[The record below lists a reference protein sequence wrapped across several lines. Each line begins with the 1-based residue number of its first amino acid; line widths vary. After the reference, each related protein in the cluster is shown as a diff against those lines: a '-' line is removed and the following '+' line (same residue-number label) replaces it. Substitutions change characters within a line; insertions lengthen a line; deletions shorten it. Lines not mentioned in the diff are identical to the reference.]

1 MQIDDKS
8 WRLLAAL
15 QADGRASLKDLA
27 AAVGL
32 SVPATLERL
41 RRLQEAGVVR
51 GVHADVDPARVGY
64 GVRAVVGIH
73 AGQPGKQAL
82 LDALRASPQVLE
94 CHHVSGDD
102 SYLLQ
107 VVARDLADLEQ
118 FLGRINGWGETRTS
132 IVFSTPI
139 ARRALQPPGEAGLRA
154 PAAPG
159 RHVPG
164 AAARARR
171 R

>member
-73 AGQPGKQAL
+73 VGQPGKQAL
-82 LDALRASPQVLE
+82 LDTLQASPQVLE

-118 FLGRINGWGETRTS
+118 FLGRINRWGETRTS
-132 IVFSTPI
+132 VVFSTPI
-139 ARRALQPPGEAGLRA
+139 ARRALQPPGEAGLKA

-159 RHVPG
+159 HRAPG
-164 AAARARR
+164 ASARARR